1 MITEN
6 LSTLKIHKLTQ
17 AQYDRELAAGNIDEN
32 ALYLTP
38 DEEIDLSPYATI
50 EQLNTKADTSHSHG
64 ISDVDNL
71 QITLDTKAD
80 TNHTH
85 NYAGKGVEGEVFTVD
100 GIEVTAQ
107 TGAEV
112 FNDYTNIA
120 TGNNS
125 HAEGIYAKAL
135 GDYSHAEGGG
145 TTASG
150 SNSHTEG
157 AYTVAS
163 GARSHAE
170 GDSTTASGANSH
182 AEGAYTMASGNCSH
196 AEGSDNVASGDCSHA
211 EGIGTTASGSYSHA
225 AGYYT
230 TADNY
235 QYVVGKYNSPR
246 TAPTV
251 EGQDT
256 TYEDGIFIVG
266 NGTAHDESS
275 RSNALRVSS
284 GGRCYSGRFVA
295 GTADFAELFEWSDG
309 NPKGED
315 RRGLFV
321 ALDGEKIKLADVDDD
336 YFGVVSGTPA
346 FIGNS
351 ASEEWHDKYLTDVFG
366 TRLSQE
372 VEIPEKIDSETGEIL
387 VPSHT
392 VTQFIINP
400 KYNPNET
407 YVMRENRKEWDTVGL
422 CGQVVVVDDGTCIAG
437 GYCKPSHDGIG
448 TIADNGYRVMKR
460 IDETHIKV
468 LVK

>member
-17 AQYDRELAAGNIDEN
+17 TQYNRELANGTIDEN

-38 DEEIDLSPYATI
+38 DEAIDLSGYATV
-50 EQLNTKADTSHSHG
+50 EQLSTKADSS
-64 ISDVDNL
+64 
-71 QITLDTKAD
+71 
-80 TNHTH
+80 HTH
-85 NYAGKGVEGEVFTVD
+85 TEYMSTTNPTSTGSFSMNRKSG
-100 GIEVTAQ
+100 TA
-107 TGAEV
+107 V
-112 FNDYTNIA
+112 
-120 TGNNS
+120 
-125 HAEGIYAKAL
+125 
-135 GDYSHAEGGG
+135 GDYSHAEGCDTTASAHSSHAEGYSTTASGLSSHAEGENTTASDYYSHAEGYG

-150 SNSHTEG
+150 IS
-157 AYTVAS
+157 A
-163 GARSHAE
+163 HAE
-170 GDSTTASGANSH
+170 GH
-182 AEGAYTMASGNCSH
+182 
-196 AEGSDNVASGDCSHA
+196 
-211 EGIGTTASGSYSHA
+211 GTTASGICSHA
-225 AGYYT
+225 GGYRTIAG
-230 TADNY
+230 NY
-235 QYVVGKYNSPR
+235 QYVVGKYSATR
-246 TAPTV
+246 TAPT
-251 EGQDT
+251 ETGQDT

-266 NGTAHDESS
+266 NGTADDESS
-275 RSNALRVSS
+275 RTNALRVSS

-309 NPKGED
+309 NPKDED

-321 ALDGEKIKLADVDDD
+321 ALDGEKIKLADADDD

-372 VEIPEKIDSETGEIL
+372 VVIPEKTDEKTGEVI
-387 VPSHT
+387 VPAHT

-400 KYNPNET
+400 EYNPDKT
-407 YVMRENRKEWDTVGL
+407 YIMRENRKEWDTIGL

-437 GYCKPSHDGIG
+437 GYCKPSHDGRG
-448 TIADNGYRVMKR
+448 TAADSGYRVMKR